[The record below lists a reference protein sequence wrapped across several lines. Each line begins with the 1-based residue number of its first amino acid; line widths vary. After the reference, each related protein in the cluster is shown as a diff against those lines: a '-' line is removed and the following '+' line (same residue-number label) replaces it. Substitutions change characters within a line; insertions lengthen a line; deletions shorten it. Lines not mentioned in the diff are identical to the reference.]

1 MCCYHRSLNGNYL
14 PLQKLSLLKKYKM
27 VSTIQ
32 IKPSAILQP
41 FISCY
46 SLRSFNTGDFT
57 MPKPYH
63 AIKES
68 YLTFFLKG
76 NSCFLTDDSGRKI
89 NNFSNALCN
98 LFTHS
103 NGCTWY
109 KGEYL
114 LLSVQLTANGI
125 PSIFGISQ
133 SELIDSVLPAA
144 DILGND
150 NKNLTEQLSGYDS
163 IFQMGALLDSYFV
176 KKLSQQK
183 TNYYTNILAHIAN
196 NISQKNGLVSIDSIA
211 YEYNMSVRTLERR
224 FIDQVGMPVKLYARI
239 AKFHHAVEDKML
251 HPEKNWTAITHEN
264 GYYDQSHFI
273 KDCKEF
279 SSRSPEEL
287 FKTTPVPK
295 ENIMEFET

>member
-1 MCCYHRSLNGNYL
+1 MCCYHTR
-14 PLQKLSLLKKYKM
+14 KLSTATKAIIIKKNKM

-32 IKPSAILQP
+32 IKPTAILRP

-46 SLRSFNTGDFT
+46 ALRSFNTGDFT

-76 NSCFLTDDSGRKI
+76 DSCFLTDDSGKKI
-89 NNFSNALCN
+89 NNFSNALSN
-98 LFTHS
+98 LGTHS

-109 KGEYL
+109 KGDYL

-125 PSIFGISQ
+125 PVIFGIPQ
-133 SELIDSVLPAA
+133 CKLINSLLCAE
-144 DILGND
+144 DILRND
-150 NKNLTEQLSGYDS
+150 SNILTEQLSACNN
-163 IFQMGALLDSYFV
+163 IFQMGALLDSYFI

-183 TNYYTNILAHIAN
+183 TNYYTNILARIAN
-196 NISQKNGLVSIDSIA
+196 NISQQNGLVSIDSIA

-251 HPEKNWTAITHEN
+251 HPEKNWTAISHEN

-295 ENIMEFET
+295 EHITEFED